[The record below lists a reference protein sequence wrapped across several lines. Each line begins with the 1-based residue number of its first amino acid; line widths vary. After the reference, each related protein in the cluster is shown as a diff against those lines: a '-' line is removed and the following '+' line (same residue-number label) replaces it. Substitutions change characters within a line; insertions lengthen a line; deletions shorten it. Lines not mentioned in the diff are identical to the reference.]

1 MAFLSQAR
9 GGSGNS
15 LADLITRCEHSRV
28 HAELKRRRPDV
39 DWHEQVMGEEEE
51 QKCSAI
57 LRRDTR
63 SDVLR
68 HRLEELTKEL
78 GGSG

>member
-1 MAFLSQAR
+1 MV
-9 GGSGNS
+9 GGNNS
-15 LADLITRCEHSRV
+15 LADLITRCEHSRINE
-28 HAELKRRRPDV
+28 ELKCGRPDV
-39 DWHEQVMGEEEE
+39 DWHEHVMGEVEE

-57 LRRDTR
+57 LRGDTC

-78 GGSG
+78 GDSG